1 MLLQI
6 LYVLGHLIDVYS
18 LNASLYV
25 LIPHLLQILLMH
37 AGIPSLVVAAASFD
51 DLVAITLYTIFISLA
66 VTKSDGN
73 LAWSIA
79 SGPLNVVFGL
89 ALGGAGARTVV
100 TDHIIIIIIII
111 NIIIITRLSKPQ
123 LA

>member
-1 MLLQI
+1 
-6 LYVLGHLIDVYS
+6 
-18 LNASLYV
+18 
-25 LIPHLLQILLMH
+25 MH

-100 TDHIIIIIIII
+100 TDHI
-111 NIIIITRLSKPQ
+111 

>member
-1 MLLQI
+1 M
-6 LYVLGHLIDVYS
+6 
-18 LNASLYV
+18 
-25 LIPHLLQILLMH
+25 
-37 AGIPSLVVAAASFD
+37 VAAASFD

-89 ALGGAGARTVV
+89 ALGAVGALVCSATVIWNSHQKRTLAVLL
-100 TDHIIIIIIII
+100 
-111 NIIIITRLSKPQ
+111 ITLLQMYFMVRSPLEPGIMSGISHTPQ
-123 LA
+123 GG